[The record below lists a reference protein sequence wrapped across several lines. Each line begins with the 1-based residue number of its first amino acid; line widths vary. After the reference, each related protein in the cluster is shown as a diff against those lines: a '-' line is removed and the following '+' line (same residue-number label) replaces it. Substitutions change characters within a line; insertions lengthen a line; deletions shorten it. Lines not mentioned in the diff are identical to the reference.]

1 MCQLVSTWVIFCQL
15 VSTCVNL
22 CQLVSTCVNLG
33 QLGSFGVDLGQLM
46 STCVNLY
53 QLGSTWII
61 FGQLGSTWF
70 NLCQLGST
78 WVWSGLGLVYLGLS
92 CCGSLHYIEE
102 FRTLSQTAT
111 TPRAPGIANNVILSY
126 TNSANQQEL
135 LQIYGSHQDVGNH
148 KLWTVKKIH
157 CDNICISV
165 SQIYRQAE

>member
-1 MCQLVSTWVIFCQL
+1 M
-15 VSTCVNL
+15 
-22 CQLVSTCVNLG
+22 G
-33 QLGSFGVDLGQLM
+33 QLGSFWVILGQPE
-46 STCVNLY
+46 STWVSLS
-53 QLGSTWII
+53 QPGSTWVI
-61 FGQLGSTWF
+61 LG
-70 NLCQLGST
+70 QLGST

-92 CCGSLHYIEE
+92 CCGSLHYIEQ

-135 LQIYGSHQDVGNH
+135 LQLYGSHQDVGNH

-165 SQIYRQAE
+165 LQIYRQAE